1 MLTKKINS
9 FLNLFGVHLKRI
21 GRNHDTVISDI
32 IEKSAILEMNL
43 TIIDCGA
50 HNGSSIE
57 RFRKIYG
64 TGANIFAFE
73 PSNLYFDLI
82 ERFEDENTKICNIA
96 LSDRNAL
103 IDFYQHNSSTGSS
116 SIEKVYKG
124 STFSVRRGLDNPE
137 NVSKI
142 KVTSMTLDKFSSEK
156 NINHIHHLKI
166 DVQGHEEN
174 VLRGSKFLLSK
185 QKIDIIE
192 VEVIVG
198 QAYEI
203 SASIYDIEKYL
214 IPNGYKLV
222 SLSPD
227 GRFYNLEPH
236 DIFKNPELQ
245 FDLIYCSENIY
256 KSITS

>member
-1 MLTKKINS
+1 MIIKINS

-21 GRNHDTVISDI
+21 VRNHDTVINDI
-32 IEKSAILEMNL
+32 IAKTAIPEMNL
-43 TIIDCGA
+43 NIIDCGA

-73 PSNLYFDLI
+73 PSDLHADLI
-82 ERFEDENTKICNIA
+82 ERFEDDKTKICNIA

-116 SIEKVYKG
+116 SVEKVDTG
-124 STFSVRRGLDNPE
+124 SNFSVRRGLNNPD

-142 KVTSMTLDKFSSEK
+142 KVTSMTLDKFSKEN
-156 NINHIHHLKI
+156 NINHIHHLKV

-174 VLRGSKFLLSK
+174 VLKGSEFLLSK
-185 QKIDIIE
+185 QNIDVIE
-192 VEVIVG
+192 IEVIVG
-198 QAYEI
+198 QAYET
-203 SASIYDIEKYL
+203 SASIYDIEKHL
-214 IPNGYKLV
+214 IPKGYKLV

-227 GRFYNLEPH
+227 GRFYNMEPH

-245 FDLIYCSENIY
+245 FDLIYCSEKIY